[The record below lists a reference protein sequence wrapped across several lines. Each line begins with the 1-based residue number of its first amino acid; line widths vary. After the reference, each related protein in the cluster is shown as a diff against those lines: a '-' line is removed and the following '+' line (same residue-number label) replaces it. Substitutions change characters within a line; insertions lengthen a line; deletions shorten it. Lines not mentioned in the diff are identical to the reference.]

1 MRLVPAFLLFSALG
15 YAEVIYGCSGS
26 IAHIA
31 AGGGIQ
37 TTFTI
42 TNIGDSAASY
52 QLFFNDND
60 GRPLTLVT
68 DAGTISTFFEVVFPA
83 HMSRTIRTTGPADT
97 PIQGW
102 A

>member
-37 TTFTI
+37 MTFTI
-42 TNIGDSAASY
+42 SNIGDTTASY
-52 QLFFNDND
+52 QLTFRDND
-60 GRPLTLVT
+60 GRRPL
-68 DAGTISTFFEVVFPA
+68 
-83 HMSRTIRTTGPADT
+83 H
-97 PIQGW
+97 W
-102 A
+102 